1 MDEALQ
7 AISTVGFPIF
17 VAVVMIFRQESVIK
31 ELKKS
36 VDLLTIVVASSSGLK
51 LDEIKRNYGKNGKE

>member
-17 VAVVMIFRQESVIK
+17 IAVVFVFRQEKVIK

-36 VDLLTIVVASSSGLK
+36 VDLLTIVVASFGGIDLEK
-51 LDEIKRNYGKNGKE
+51 VKRDFGKNGQQ